1 MSKEQISLSCLSW
14 YNIMHIF
21 NTESLKDGCRRSRWA
36 ICILDCPKVL
46 FDTFIYSK
54 YTLMYI
60 LLNCDNRLTLKWFF
74 LIFLTSTYPDE
85 DTGASI
91 LEDDDTDYNAS
102 LDSGLD
108 EINKFDEETNSEED
122 QVNQAVKLLVL
133 DDDNIQSHPSQNYS

>member
-1 MSKEQISLSCLSW
+1 
-14 YNIMHIF
+14 
-21 NTESLKDGCRRSRWA
+21 
-36 ICILDCPKVL
+36 
-46 FDTFIYSK
+46 
-54 YTLMYI
+54 MY
-60 LLNCDNRLTLKWFF
+60 NCDNRLTLKWFF